1 MENNQHTHTNPDD
14 DLYFAEKIYWDEE
27 DEVVK
32 IELELEA
39 KDKEKSKVNKYFES
53 TKPQDSKP
61 EYHEYTCKPD
71 SIVLGED
78 MIVDVPEKEYQDL
91 FVIDG
96 NSPIFGDAR
105 VHCDARF
112 YDNEWVSGDVRVH
125 GDARVYGNARVYTN
139 MNSEEAEL
147 EADEYGTEEAKL
159 EEEKEL
165 RTILDRERNATLE
178 EAALSVNRHA
188 EFAFHNI
195 LNAPTTEIRIQWS
208 FIMTYMASE
217 AEVIRNMK
225 TSLS

>member
-1 MENNQHTHTNPDD
+1 MENNQRTHTNPED
-14 DLYFAEKIYWDEE
+14 DLYFAEKIYWDEK

-96 NSPIFGDAR
+96 NSPIFM
-105 VHCDARF
+105 
-112 YDNEWVSGDVRVH
+112 
-125 GDARVYGNARVYTN
+125 N
-139 MNSEEAEL
+139 MNPEEAEL
-147 EADEYGTEEAKL
+147 EADEYGTEKAEL

-178 EAALSVNRHA
+178 EAALSVDRHA
-188 EFAFHNI
+188 KFAFHNM

-225 TSLS
+225 TSLSY

>member
-1 MENNQHTHTNPDD
+1 MENNQRTHLDD
-14 DLYFAEKIYWDEE
+14 GLYFAKKIYWDEE

-32 IELELEA
+32 IELELGA

-61 EYHEYTCKPD
+61 EYHEYTWMPD

-96 NSPIFGDAR
+96 NSPIFM
-105 VHCDARF
+105 
-112 YDNEWVSGDVRVH
+112 
-125 GDARVYGNARVYTN
+125 N
-139 MNSEEAEL
+139 MNPEEAEL
-147 EADEYGTEEAKL
+147 EADEYGTKKAKL

-165 RTILDRERNATLE
+165 RTILNRERNATLE
-178 EAALSVNRHA
+178 EAALSVDRHA
-188 EFAFHNI
+188 KFAFHNM

-225 TSLS
+225 TSLSY

>member
-1 MENNQHTHTNPDD
+1 MENNQRTHTNPDD
-14 DLYFAEKIYWDEE
+14 DIYFAEKIYWDEE
-27 DEVVK
+27 DE
-32 IELELEA
+32 LEA
-39 KDKEKSKVNKYFES
+39 ETKDKKDSKMN
-53 TKPQDSKP
+53 KPQNATP
-61 EYHEYTCKPD
+61 YQYQYQYECTCKPD

-125 GDARVYGNARVYTN
+125 GDARVYTN
-139 MNSEEAEL
+139 MNPEEAEL
-147 EADEYGTEEAKL
+147 EADEYGTEEAKF

-165 RTILDRERNATLE
+165 RTILNRERNATLE
-178 EAALSVNRHA
+178 EAALSVDRQA
-188 EFAFHNI
+188 KFAFHNM

-225 TSLS
+225 TSLSY

>member
-1 MENNQHTHTNPDD
+1 MENNQRTHLDD
-14 DLYFAEKIYWDEE
+14 GLYFAKKIYWDEE

-32 IELELEA
+32 IELELGA

-61 EYHEYTCKPD
+61 EYHEYTWMPD

-96 NSPIFGDAR
+96 NSPIFM
-105 VHCDARF
+105 
-112 YDNEWVSGDVRVH
+112 
-125 GDARVYGNARVYTN
+125 N
-139 MNSEEAEL
+139 MNPEEAEL
-147 EADEYGTEEAKL
+147 EADEYGTKKAEL

-178 EAALSVNRHA
+178 ETALSVDRQA
-188 EFAFHNI
+188 KFAFHNM

-225 TSLS
+225 TSLSY

>member
-1 MENNQHTHTNPDD
+1 MENNQRTHTNPDD

-27 DEVVK
+27 DK
-32 IELELEA
+32 LEA
-39 KDKEKSKVNKYFES
+39 ETKDKKNSKMN
-53 TKPQDSKP
+53 KPQNAPPYQYQYKC
-61 EYHEYTCKPD
+61 TCKPD

-105 VHCDARF
+105 VHCDARV

-139 MNSEEAEL
+139 MNPEEAEL
-147 EADEYGTEEAKL
+147 EADEYGTEEAEL
-159 EEEKEL
+159 EEEKKL
-165 RTILDRERNATLE
+165 RTILDRERNAALE
-178 EAALSVNRHA
+178 EAALSVDRHA
-188 EFAFHNI
+188 EFAFHSI

-208 FIMTYMASE
+208 VIMTYMASE

-225 TSLS
+225 TGLSY

>member
-1 MENNQHTHTNPDD
+1 MENNQRTHTNPED

-32 IELELEA
+32 IELELELELEA

-61 EYHEYTCKPD
+61 EYHEYTWMPD

-96 NSPIFGDAR
+96 NSPIFM
-105 VHCDARF
+105 
-112 YDNEWVSGDVRVH
+112 
-125 GDARVYGNARVYTN
+125 N
-139 MNSEEAEL
+139 MNPEEAEL
-147 EADEYGTEEAKL
+147 EADEYGTKKAEL

-178 EAALSVNRHA
+178 EAALSVDRHA
-188 EFAFHNI
+188 KFAFHNM

>member
-1 MENNQHTHTNPDD
+1 MENNQRTHTNPED

-39 KDKEKSKVNKYFES
+39 KDKEKSKVNK
-53 TKPQDSKP
+53 PQNATPYQYQYQYKC
-61 EYHEYTCKPD
+61 TCKPD

-96 NSPIFGDAR
+96 NSPIFM
-105 VHCDARF
+105 
-112 YDNEWVSGDVRVH
+112 
-125 GDARVYGNARVYTN
+125 N
-139 MNSEEAEL
+139 MNPEEAEL
-147 EADEYGTEEAKL
+147 EADEYGTEKAKF

-178 EAALSVNRHA
+178 EAALSVDRHA
-188 EFAFHNI
+188 KFAFHNM

-225 TSLS
+225 TSLSY

>member
-1 MENNQHTHTNPDD
+1 MENNQRTHTNPDD

-27 DEVVK
+27 DE
-32 IELELEA
+32 LEA
-39 KDKEKSKVNKYFES
+39 ETKDKKNSKMN
-53 TKPQDSKP
+53 KPQNATPYQYRYQYKC
-61 EYHEYTCKPD
+61 TCKPD

-112 YDNEWVSGDVRVH
+112 YDNEWVSGNVRVH
-125 GDARVYGNARVYTN
+125 GDARVYTN
-139 MNSEEAEL
+139 MNPEEAEL
-147 EADEYGTEEAKL
+147 EADEYGTEEAKF

-178 EAALSVNRHA
+178 EAALSVDRHA
-188 EFAFHNI
+188 KFAFHNM

-225 TSLS
+225 TSLSY

>member
-1 MENNQHTHTNPDD
+1 MENNQRTHTNPDD

-27 DEVVK
+27 DE
-32 IELELEA
+32 LEA
-39 KDKEKSKVNKYFES
+39 ETKDKKNSKMN
-53 TKPQDSKP
+53 KPQNATPYQYRYQYKC
-61 EYHEYTCKPD
+61 TCKPD

-78 MIVDVPEKEYQDL
+78 MIVDVPEEEYQDF

-225 TSLS
+225 TSLSY

>member
-1 MENNQHTHTNPDD
+1 MENNQRTHTNPDD

-27 DEVVK
+27 DE
-32 IELELEA
+32 LEA
-39 KDKEKSKVNKYFES
+39 ETKDKKNSKMN
-53 TKPQDSKP
+53 KPQNATPYQYRYQYKC
-61 EYHEYTCKPD
+61 TCKPD

-78 MIVDVPEKEYQDL
+78 MIVDVPEEEYQDF

-112 YDNEWVSGDVRVH
+112 YDNEWVSGNVRVH
-125 GDARVYGNARVYTN
+125 GDARVYIN
-139 MNSEEAEL
+139 MNPEEAEL
-147 EADEYGTEEAKL
+147 EADEYGAEEAEL
-159 EEEKEL
+159 EEEKKL
-165 RTILDRERNATLE
+165 RTILDRERNAALE
-178 EAALSVNRHA
+178 EAALSVDRHV

-208 FIMTYMASE
+208 VIMTYMARE

-225 TSLS
+225 TGLSY

>member
-1 MENNQHTHTNPDD
+1 MENNQRTHLDD
-14 DLYFAEKIYWDEE
+14 GLYFAKKIYWDEE

-32 IELELEA
+32 IELELGA

-61 EYHEYTCKPD
+61 EYHEYTWMPD

-96 NSPIFGDAR
+96 NSPIFM
-105 VHCDARF
+105 
-112 YDNEWVSGDVRVH
+112 
-125 GDARVYGNARVYTN
+125 N
-139 MNSEEAEL
+139 MNPEEAEL
-147 EADEYGTEEAKL
+147 EADEYGTKKAEL

-178 EAALSVNRHA
+178 EAALSVDRQA
-188 EFAFHNI
+188 KFAFHNM

-225 TSLS
+225 TSLSY

>member
-1 MENNQHTHTNPDD
+1 MENNQRTHLDD
-14 DLYFAEKIYWDEE
+14 GLYFAKKIYWDEE

-32 IELELEA
+32 IELELGA

-61 EYHEYTCKPD
+61 EYHEYTWMPD

-96 NSPIFGDAR
+96 NSPIFM
-105 VHCDARF
+105 
-112 YDNEWVSGDVRVH
+112 
-125 GDARVYGNARVYTN
+125 N
-139 MNSEEAEL
+139 MNPEEAEL
-147 EADEYGTEEAKL
+147 EADEYGTKKAEL

-178 EAALSVNRHA
+178 EAALSVDRHA
-188 EFAFHNI
+188 KFAFHNM

-225 TSLS
+225 TSLSY

>member
-1 MENNQHTHTNPDD
+1 MENNQRTHLDD
-14 DLYFAEKIYWDEE
+14 GLYFAKKIYWDEE

-32 IELELEA
+32 IELELGA

-61 EYHEYTCKPD
+61 EYHEYTWMPD

-112 YDNEWVSGDVRVH
+112 YDNEWVSGNVRVH
-125 GDARVYGNARVYTN
+125 GDARVYIN
-139 MNSEEAEL
+139 MNPEEAEL
-147 EADEYGTEEAKL
+147 EADEYGTEKAEL

-178 EAALSVNRHA
+178 EAALSVDRHA
-188 EFAFHNI
+188 KFAFHSI

-208 FIMTYMASE
+208 VIMTYMARE

-225 TSLS
+225 TSLSY

>member
-1 MENNQHTHTNPDD
+1 MENNQRTHTNPDD

-27 DEVVK
+27 DE
-32 IELELEA
+32 LEA
-39 KDKEKSKVNKYFES
+39 ETKDKKDSKMN
-53 TKPQDSKP
+53 KPQNATP
-61 EYHEYTCKPD
+61 YQYQYECTCKPD

-125 GDARVYGNARVYTN
+125 GDARVYTN
-139 MNSEEAEL
+139 MNPEEAEL
-147 EADEYGTEEAKL
+147 EADEYGTEEAKF

-178 EAALSVNRHA
+178 EAALSVDRHA
-188 EFAFHNI
+188 KFAFHNM

-225 TSLS
+225 TSLSY

>member
-1 MENNQHTHTNPDD
+1 MENNQRTHLDD
-14 DLYFAEKIYWDEE
+14 GLYFAKKIYWDEE

-32 IELELEA
+32 IELELGA

-61 EYHEYTCKPD
+61 EYHEYTWMPD

-96 NSPIFGDAR
+96 NSPIFM
-105 VHCDARF
+105 
-112 YDNEWVSGDVRVH
+112 
-125 GDARVYGNARVYTN
+125 N
-139 MNSEEAEL
+139 MNPEEAEL
-147 EADEYGTEEAKL
+147 EADEYGTEEAKF

-178 EAALSVNRHA
+178 EAALSVDRHA
-188 EFAFHNI
+188 KFAFHNM

-225 TSLS
+225 TSLSY

>member
-1 MENNQHTHTNPDD
+1 MENNQRTHTNPDD

-27 DEVVK
+27 DE
-32 IELELEA
+32 LEA
-39 KDKEKSKVNKYFES
+39 ETKDKKNSKMN
-53 TKPQDSKP
+53 KPQNATPYQYRYQYKC
-61 EYHEYTCKPD
+61 TCKPD

-78 MIVDVPEKEYQDL
+78 MIVDVPEEEYQDF

-112 YDNEWVSGDVRVH
+112 YDNEWVSGNVRVH
-125 GDARVYGNARVYTN
+125 GDARVYTN
-139 MNSEEAEL
+139 MNPEEAEL
-147 EADEYGTEEAKL
+147 EADEYGAEEAEL
-159 EEEKEL
+159 EEEKKL
-165 RTILDRERNATLE
+165 RTILDRERNAALE
-178 EAALSVNRHA
+178 EAALSVDRHV

-208 FIMTYMASE
+208 VIMTYMARE

-225 TSLS
+225 TGLSY

>member
-1 MENNQHTHTNPDD
+1 MENNQRTHLDD
-14 DLYFAEKIYWDEE
+14 GLYFAKKIYWDEE

-32 IELELEA
+32 IELELGA

-61 EYHEYTCKPD
+61 EYHEYTWMPD

-78 MIVDVPEKEYQDL
+78 MIVDVPEEEYQDF

-96 NSPIFGDAR
+96 NSPIFM
-105 VHCDARF
+105 
-112 YDNEWVSGDVRVH
+112 S
-125 GDARVYGNARVYTN
+125 
-139 MNSEEAEL
+139 MNPEEAEL
-147 EADEYGTEEAKL
+147 EADEYGAEEAEL
-159 EEEKEL
+159 EEEKKL
-165 RTILDRERNATLE
+165 RTILDRERNAALE
-178 EAALSVNRHA
+178 EAALSVDRHV

-208 FIMTYMASE
+208 VIMTYMARE

-225 TSLS
+225 TGLSY

>member
-1 MENNQHTHTNPDD
+1 MENNQRTHLDD
-14 DLYFAEKIYWDEE
+14 GLYFAKKIYWDEE

-32 IELELEA
+32 IELELGA

-61 EYHEYTCKPD
+61 EYHEYTWMPD

-91 FVIDG
+91 FVING
-96 NSPIFGDAR
+96 NSPIFM
-105 VHCDARF
+105 
-112 YDNEWVSGDVRVH
+112 
-125 GDARVYGNARVYTN
+125 N
-139 MNSEEAEL
+139 MNPEEAEL
-147 EADEYGTEEAKL
+147 EADEYGTKKAEL

-178 EAALSVNRHA
+178 EAALSVDRHA
-188 EFAFHNI
+188 KFAFHNM

-225 TSLS
+225 TSLSY

>member
-1 MENNQHTHTNPDD
+1 MENNQRTHTNPDD

-27 DEVVK
+27 DE
-32 IELELEA
+32 LEA
-39 KDKEKSKVNKYFES
+39 ETKDKKNSKMN
-53 TKPQDSKP
+53 KPQNATPYQYRYQYKC
-61 EYHEYTCKPD
+61 TCKPD

-78 MIVDVPEKEYQDL
+78 MIVDVPEEEYQDF

-125 GDARVYGNARVYTN
+125 GDARVYTN
-139 MNSEEAEL
+139 MNPEEAEP
-147 EADEYGTEEAKL
+147 EADEYGTEEAEL

-165 RTILDRERNATLE
+165 RTILDRERNAALE
-178 EAALSVNRHA
+178 EAALSVDRHV

-208 FIMTYMASE
+208 VIMTYMARE

-225 TSLS
+225 TGLSY

>member
-1 MENNQHTHTNPDD
+1 MENNQRTHLDD
-14 DLYFAEKIYWDEE
+14 GLYFAKKIYWDEK

-32 IELELEA
+32 IELELGA

-139 MNSEEAEL
+139 MNPEEAEL
-147 EADEYGTEEAKL
+147 EADEYGTEEAEL

-165 RTILDRERNATLE
+165 RTILDRERNAALE
-178 EAALSVNRHA
+178 EAALSVDRHA
-188 EFAFHNI
+188 ESAFHNI

-208 FIMTYMASE
+208 VIMTYMASE

>member
-1 MENNQHTHTNPDD
+1 MENNQRTHTNPED

-27 DEVVK
+27 DE
-32 IELELEA
+32 LEA
-39 KDKEKSKVNKYFES
+39 KTKDKRNSKMN
-53 TKPQDSKP
+53 KPQNATPYQYQYKC
-61 EYHEYTCKPD
+61 TCKPD

-78 MIVDVPEKEYQDL
+78 MIADVPEKEYQDL

-96 NSPIFGDAR
+96 NSPIFGNARVHGDARVYGNAR
-105 VHCDARF
+105 VHCDARV

-125 GDARVYGNARVYTN
+125 GDARVYTN
-139 MNSEEAEL
+139 MNPEEAEL
-147 EADEYGTEEAKL
+147 EADEYGAEEAEL

-165 RTILDRERNATLE
+165 RTILRERNAALE
-178 EAALSVNRHA
+178 EAALSVDRHA

-208 FIMTYMASE
+208 VIMTYMASE

-225 TSLS
+225 TSLSY

>member
-1 MENNQHTHTNPDD
+1 MENNQRTHLDD
-14 DLYFAEKIYWDEE
+14 GLYFAKKIYWDEE

-32 IELELEA
+32 IELELGA

-61 EYHEYTCKPD
+61 EYHEYTWMPD

-125 GDARVYGNARVYTN
+125 GDARVYIN
-139 MNSEEAEL
+139 MNPEEAEL
-147 EADEYGTEEAKL
+147 EADEYGTKKAEL

-165 RTILDRERNATLE
+165 RTILNRERNATLE
-178 EAALSVNRHA
+178 EAALSVDRQA
-188 EFAFHNI
+188 KFAFHNM
-195 LNAPTTEIRIQWS
+195 LNAPTTEIRTQWS

-225 TSLS
+225 TSLSY

>member
-1 MENNQHTHTNPDD
+1 MENNQRTHLDD
-14 DLYFAEKIYWDEE
+14 GLYFAKKIYWDEE

-32 IELELEA
+32 IELELGA

-61 EYHEYTCKPD
+61 EYHEYTWMPD

-96 NSPIFGDAR
+96 NSPIFM
-105 VHCDARF
+105 
-112 YDNEWVSGDVRVH
+112 
-125 GDARVYGNARVYTN
+125 N
-139 MNSEEAEL
+139 MNPEEAEL
-147 EADEYGTEEAKL
+147 EADEYGTEKAEL

-178 EAALSVNRHA
+178 EAALSVDRHA
-188 EFAFHNI
+188 KFAFHNM

-225 TSLS
+225 TSLSY

>member
-1 MENNQHTHTNPDD
+1 MENNQRTHLDD
-14 DLYFAEKIYWDEE
+14 GLYFAKKIYWDEE

-32 IELELEA
+32 IELELGA

-61 EYHEYTCKPD
+61 EYHEYTWMPD

-96 NSPIFGDAR
+96 NSPIFM
-105 VHCDARF
+105 
-112 YDNEWVSGDVRVH
+112 
-125 GDARVYGNARVYTN
+125 N
-139 MNSEEAEL
+139 MNPEEAEL
-147 EADEYGTEEAKL
+147 EADEYGTKKAEL

-178 EAALSVNRHA
+178 EAALSVDRQA
-188 EFAFHNI
+188 KFAFHNM
-195 LNAPTTEIRIQWS
+195 LNAPTTEIRTQWS
-208 FIMTYMASE
+208 FIMTYITSE

-225 TSLS
+225 TSLFY

>member
-1 MENNQHTHTNPDD
+1 MENNQRTHTNPDD

-27 DEVVK
+27 DE
-32 IELELEA
+32 LEA
-39 KDKEKSKVNKYFES
+39 ETKDKKDSKMN
-53 TKPQDSKP
+53 KPQNATP
-61 EYHEYTCKPD
+61 YQYQYQYECTCKPD

-78 MIVDVPEKEYQDL
+78 MIVDVPEEEYQDL

-105 VHCDARF
+105 VHCNARV
-112 YDNEWVSGDVRVH
+112 YDNAWVSGNVRVH
-125 GDARVYGNARVYTN
+125 GDARVYIN
-139 MNSEEAEL
+139 MNPEEAEL
-147 EADEYGTEEAKL
+147 EADEYGTEKAEL

-178 EAALSVNRHA
+178 EAALSVDRHA
-188 EFAFHNI
+188 KFAFHSI

-208 FIMTYMASE
+208 VIMTYMVSE

-225 TSLS
+225 TSLSY

>member
-1 MENNQHTHTNPDD
+1 MENNQRTHTNPDD

-27 DEVVK
+27 DE
-32 IELELEA
+32 LEA
-39 KDKEKSKVNKYFES
+39 ETKDKKNSKMN
-53 TKPQDSKP
+53 KPQNATPYQYRYQYKC
-61 EYHEYTCKPD
+61 TCKPD

-96 NSPIFGDAR
+96 NSPIFM
-105 VHCDARF
+105 
-112 YDNEWVSGDVRVH
+112 
-125 GDARVYGNARVYTN
+125 N
-139 MNSEEAEL
+139 MNPEEAEL
-147 EADEYGTEEAKL
+147 EADEYGTKKAEL

-178 EAALSVNRHA
+178 EAALSVDRQA
-188 EFAFHNI
+188 KFAFHNM
-195 LNAPTTEIRIQWS
+195 LNAPTTEIRTQWS

-225 TSLS
+225 TSLSY

>member
-1 MENNQHTHTNPDD
+1 MENNQRTHLDD
-14 DLYFAEKIYWDEE
+14 GLYFAKKIYWDEE

-32 IELELEA
+32 IELELGA

-96 NSPIFGDAR
+96 NSPIFM
-105 VHCDARF
+105 
-112 YDNEWVSGDVRVH
+112 
-125 GDARVYGNARVYTN
+125 N
-139 MNSEEAEL
+139 MHPEEAEL
-147 EADEYGTEEAKL
+147 EADEYGAKKAEL

-165 RTILDRERNATLE
+165 RTILNRERNATLE
-178 EAALSVNRHA
+178 EAALSVDRQA
-188 EFAFHNI
+188 KFAFHNM
-195 LNAPTTEIRIQWS
+195 LNAPTTEIRTQWS

-225 TSLS
+225 TSLSY

>member
-1 MENNQHTHTNPDD
+1 MENNQRTHLDD
-14 DLYFAEKIYWDEE
+14 GLYFAKKIYWDEE

-96 NSPIFGDAR
+96 NSPIFM
-105 VHCDARF
+105 
-112 YDNEWVSGDVRVH
+112 S
-125 GDARVYGNARVYTN
+125 
-139 MNSEEAEL
+139 MNPEEAEL
-147 EADEYGTEEAKL
+147 EADEYGAEEAEL
-159 EEEKEL
+159 EEEKKL
-165 RTILDRERNATLE
+165 RTILDRERNAALE
-178 EAALSVNRHA
+178 EAALSVDRHV

-208 FIMTYMASE
+208 VIMTYMARE

-225 TSLS
+225 TGLSY